1 MLQKYENFKNK
12 ISLKSQSR
20 ILSQYGNVEN
30 WYSVL
35 KSKMEKKINLREDN
49 YSSEFTFYKVQLTNQ
64 LEGLNTIIGVRYDDY
79 ILSAALEAG
88 IDLPYS
94 CQAGQC
100 SSCLGKLWSGQVD
113 QADQSFLFDDEIA
126 ANWVLTCVAIPLSD
140 CTIETHQEENL
151 Y

>member
-1 MLQKYENFKNK
+1 M
-12 ISLKSQSR
+12 R
-20 ILSQYGNVEN
+20 ILKTKFHWKVKVEF
-30 WYSVL
+30 YHSMAML
-35 KSKMEKKINLREDN
+35 KTGILFWKVKWKKKINLREDN